1 MFSRCVHPWV
11 ATDVLHVFCSV
22 MFLVD
27 LSATYGTGHP
37 ERQEAASAAAPEEAG
52 QASLFTVTRR
62 DLMPDTRRS
71 SPGVQVTEDGKPEQ
85 SRSCHRCELLNNGG
99 TPVVQEKATIDHLF
113 ILKSV

>member
-1 MFSRCVHPWV
+1 
-11 ATDVLHVFCSV
+11 

-37 ERQEAASAAAPEEAG
+37 ERQEAASTAAPEEAG

-71 SPGVQVTEDGKPEQ
+71 SPGVQVTQHGKPERNH
-85 SRSCHRCELLNNGG
+85 SRRRCELLNNGR

-113 ILKSV
+113 ILKAV